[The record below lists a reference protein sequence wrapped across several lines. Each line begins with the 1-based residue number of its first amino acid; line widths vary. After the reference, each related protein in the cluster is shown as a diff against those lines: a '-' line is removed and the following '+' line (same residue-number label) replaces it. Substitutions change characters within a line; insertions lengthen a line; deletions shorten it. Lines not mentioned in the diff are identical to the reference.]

1 MCMLVHVLAVYLY
14 VCMYMCVHECVHVF
28 LRVYMSMCVLVHMLA
43 VCLYVC
49 MCVHAYLCA
58 LLVHKY
64 QNLGSHNFYFSF
76 NCANSIFLT
85 CYILFFVVAI
95 IYSTKTGPK

>member
-1 MCMLVHVLAVYLY
+1 MRSCILACVYVHVCASAHACSMLV
-14 VCMYMCVHECVHVF
+14 CVHV
-28 LRVYMSMCVLVHMLA
+28 
-43 VCLYVC
+43 
-49 MCVHAYLCA
+49 CVHAYLCA